1 LSSELQG
8 EHLLRERPRNFA
20 SWFATCAVAGKGE
33 DSRTATSPRA
43 KTSDI
48 VAVGLGSGVDEM
60 VEEEEGSSS
69 RRKCES
75 TIKPPVLGER
85 RRDQDFDDGFRGE
98 GEDEE
103 GGVDEGGRMAE
114 LVGKVCTEERADAM
128 KGFIIRPVDQTHMP
142 IPTSPSCK

>member
-1 LSSELQG
+1 MLS
-8 EHLLRERPRNFA
+8 ERPRNLA

-48 VAVGLGSGVDEM
+48 VAVDLGSGVNEM
-60 VEEEEGSSS
+60 VEEEGSSW

-75 TIKPPVLGER
+75 TSRPPVLGER
-85 RRDQDFDDGFRGE
+85 RRDQDFDDGSW
-98 GEDEE
+98 GEDEDWEGDVE
-103 GGVDEGGRMAE
+103 GGGKIAE
-114 LVGKVCTEERADAM
+114 LVGKVCTEESADAM
-128 KGFIIRPVDQTHMP
+128 KGFIIRPVDQTHIP

>member
-1 LSSELQG
+1 LLS
-8 EHLLRERPRNFA
+8 ERPRNLA

-48 VAVGLGSGVDEM
+48 VAVDRVSGVDDEM
-60 VEEEEGSSS
+60 VEEEEGSSW

-75 TIKPPVLGER
+75 TIRPPVLGER
-85 RRDQDFDDGFRGE
+85 RRDQDFDDGFWGRGE
-98 GEDEE
+98 DGEGDVE
-103 GGVDEGGRMAE
+103 GGGRMAE
-114 LVGKVCTEERADAM
+114 LVGKVCTEERAEAM
-128 KGFIIRPVDQTHMP
+128 KGFIIRPVDQTHIP